1 MIWLNEKDGKERD
14 IITCNMIVL
23 ADGKLKMIEELKKEL
38 MNSKNYVLSCVD
50 VLRFYGE
57 FPFDTNN
64 GRERIENQ
72 KLTCV
77 DRENLYVR
85 RYYTNPRS
93 NCLEILNQVNLS
105 KTEQLEININLLK
118 MLNGELEQIDIM
130 EKVYRFFSKKD
141 ELRFFMNKLWQDFY
155 FFAKDILDVIELEE
169 ISKYDVIELE
179 DIQRLCKK
187 NNIQDNCSEILV
199 HKDVARTNGR
209 ILKLAKKI
217 NDSEKWW
224 ENH

>member
-23 ADGKLKMIEELKKEL
+23 AGGKLKMIEELKKEL
-38 MNSKNYVLSCVD
+38 MNSKNYVLSQAD
-50 VLRFYGE
+50 VIYNFGE
-57 FPFDTNN
+57 LLFELNN
-64 GRERIENQ
+64 GSERIENQ
-72 KLTCV
+72 FIGCKNS
-77 DRENLYVR
+77 DNIYVR

-105 KTEQLEININLLK
+105 KTEQLETNINLLK
-118 MLNGELEQIDIM
+118 MLNGELDQIDIM

-155 FFAKDILDVIELEE
+155 FFAKNVMDVTELEE
-169 ISKYDVIELE
+169 ISRYDVMELE
-179 DIQRLCKK
+179 DIRRLCKK
-187 NNIQDNCSEILV
+187 NNIQDNCSEILI
-199 HKDVARTNGR
+199 HKDVARANGR

-224 ENH
+224 DKK